1 MHMDDSEIEDE
12 NMTMKVAQEMNNLL
26 DMIQLFVAS
35 I

>member
-1 MHMDDSEIEDE
+1 MDDSEIEDE

>member
-1 MHMDDSEIEDE
+1 MDDSEIEDE
-12 NMTMKVAQEMNNLL
+12 NMTMKVAQEMNNWL